1 MFKHS
6 KWHGKVDNVIN
17 NSKKT
22 LSEYFEIIDKNIEI
36 EKAVPHDK
44 KIWYNL
50 FSSKAVLFP
59 ITARPDEPFD
69 KEPINRNS
77 EILVQIPHLE
87 EKYFVKCNPSEVKKS
102 ASNSRLSR
110 KNYLPIQGYPE
121 KIKSI

>member
-1 MFKHS
+1 MLNQNNISSRIFIRVDPYRTYVFSSEIRDMFKHS

-50 FSSKAVLFP
+50 FSSKAILFP

-69 KEPINRNS
+69 KEHN
-77 EILVQIPHLE
+77 
-87 EKYFVKCNPSEVKKS
+87 
-102 ASNSRLSR
+102 
-110 KNYLPIQGYPE
+110 
-121 KIKSI
+121 